1 MEENSAIEAPVI
13 HKPKRKRKPSL
24 QNQLQQV
31 HNKLHRITVIAD
43 EAITILDEIGISIT
57 AIEDLKKKLKEM

>member
-1 MEENSAIEAPVI
+1 MEENSTIVPPAI

-43 EAITILDEIGISIT
+43 EATTILSEIGISIT